1 MAATVTRGSESVTA
15 AEFRDVLD
23 RTMRE
28 LDADERA
35 GSILRAAGISLRLE
49 LTDLDLVVRMRASD
63 DPRHHLSWG
72 FDDRGGRARLELR
85 MDSATAN
92 AYLQGK
98 ESLAIAIARGRVR
111 CTGESRVALLFLPVL
126 RLVVEPYRRLVRERY
141 PHLALS

>member
-1 MAATVTRGSESVTA
+1 MAATVTRGSEPVTA

-49 LTDLDLVVRMRASD
+49 LTDIDLVVRMRASD
-63 DPRHHLSWG
+63 DPQHHLSWG
-72 FDDRGGRARLELR
+72 FDDRGGRARLDLR

-92 AYLQGK
+92 AYLQGR

-126 RLVVEPYRRLVRERY
+126 RLVVEPYRRLVRESY
-141 PHLALS
+141 PHLALP